1 MGQGN
6 GLVIVERD
14 SRVKRYECLKIYVYV
29 IMKPLSYII
38 RMALGKRQHRGG
50 TSLLITGLGRYRE
63 EDLCEV

>member
-29 IMKPLSYII
+29 IMKSLSYII
-38 RMALGKRQHRGG
+38 NMLMTDPWTRASMEAQA
-50 TSLLITGLGRYRE
+50 S
-63 EDLCEV
+63 